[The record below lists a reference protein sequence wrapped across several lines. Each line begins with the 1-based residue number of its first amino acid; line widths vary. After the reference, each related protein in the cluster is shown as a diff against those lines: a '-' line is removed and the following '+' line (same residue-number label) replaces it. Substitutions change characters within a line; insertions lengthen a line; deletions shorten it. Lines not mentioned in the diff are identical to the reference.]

1 MTNTT
6 AIVSLAALAGAAWY
20 FTRPQDDDDPARP
33 PERSNLGA
41 WATPETFP
49 YTTQDY
55 HKDLLPEGYED
66 LLSFSIWRREFQTS
80 DGPQKAFKIHV
91 GPRGGQF
98 PIRMDKGVMASPA
111 VSISNK
117 SLPHAVFPEPG
128 EALDA
133 VAAYMDQYQDEL
145 AALDG

>member
-1 MTNTT
+1 MNNTT
-6 AIVSLAALAGAAWY
+6 AIVSLAALAGAAWF
-20 FTRPQDDDDPARP
+20 FTRSENGDPVKS

-55 HKDLLPEGYED
+55 HQALLPEGYED
-66 LLSFSIWRREFQTS
+66 LLSFSIWRREFETS

-98 PIRMDKGVMASPA
+98 PIRMDGGVMASPA
-111 VSISNK
+111 VSISNRA
-117 SLPHAVFPEPG
+117 LPHAVFPEPG

>member
-1 MTNTT
+1 MNNTT
-6 AIVSLAALAGAAWY
+6 AIVSLAALAGAAWF
-20 FTRPQDDDDPARP
+20 FTRPQDDDPTKP

-55 HKDLLPEGYED
+55 HKELLPEGYED
-66 LLSFSIWRREFQTS
+66 LLSFSIWRREFETS

-98 PIRMDKGVMASPA
+98 PIRMEGGAMASPA
-111 VSISNK
+111 VSTSNK
-117 SLPHAVFPEPG
+117 ALPHAVFPEPG
-128 EALDA
+128 DALDA

>member
-20 FTRPQDDDDPARP
+20 FTRPEDSA
-33 PERSNLGA
+33 PESTERTGRGK
-41 WATPETFP
+41 WYKPETFP

-66 LLSFSIWRREFQTS
+66 LLSFSIWRREFETS

-98 PIRMDKGVMASPA
+98 SIRMEGGAMASPA

-117 SLPHAVFPEPG
+117 ALPHAVFPEPG

-133 VAAYMDQYQDEL
+133 VAAYMAQYQDEL